1 MSFIIRKRTLE
12 DVNQFLTWTYEGIYS
27 FYDNNI
33 QQEKVDGFKQS
44 IDSDKAFSVVNED
57 NELVG
62 NCEFFDVG
70 DEGEEI
76 IAVSVQMKPT
86 FTGNG
91 YGISFVNAIIEQ
103 GRELFK
109 FNHLEL
115 IVVDFNIRA
124 IKVYEKV
131 GFRKI
136 GEIENEIRGRKYNF
150 IIMAKEWEFDASNML
165 VINDQ

>member
-1 MSFIIRKRTLE
+1 MLINFLLGLMRGYILFTITIYKKRRLM
-12 DVNQFLTWTYEGIYS
+12 
-27 FYDNNI
+27 
-33 QQEKVDGFKQS
+33 VDGFKQS

-86 FTGNG
+86 LTGNG
-91 YGISFVNAIIEQ
+91 HGINFVNAIIEQ
-103 GRELFK
+103 GRGLFK

-136 GEIENEIRGRKYNF
+136 GEIENK
-150 IIMAKEWEFDASNML
+150 
-165 VINDQ
+165 